1 MTYQHRALVLAIAL
15 TESGINY
22 EVKHPDCQTFGI
34 GGIKNLFWS
43 DLLGDVNPNSLE
55 AIDIIISHLIEKNN
69 GNIYEAIKDYKGAD
83 KNLVTTNKCWK
94 LYKQL
99 KKQQ

>member
-1 MTYQHRALVLAIAL
+1 MKPENRALVLAIAI

-22 EVKHPDCQTFGI
+22 EAKHPDCQTFGI

-43 DLLGDVNPNSLE
+43 DLLGDVNPNSFE
-55 AIDIIISHLIEKNN
+55 AIDIIISYLIDKNN

-83 KNLVTTNKCWK
+83 KNLSTTNKCYS